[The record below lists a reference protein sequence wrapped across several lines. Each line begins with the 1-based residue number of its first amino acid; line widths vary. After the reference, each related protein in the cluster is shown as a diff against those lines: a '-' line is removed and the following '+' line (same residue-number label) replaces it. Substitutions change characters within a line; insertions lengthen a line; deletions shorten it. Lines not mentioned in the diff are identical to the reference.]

1 MGSAGTRVTIQWV
14 VGAHVSRVRCHYTAS
29 CPQVHCADARG
40 GLLPDSRCRHLGRPV
55 SEEFCSEAAC
65 PEHSGGWLVGAW
77 GQVSVPTIYCIMSL
91 VTL

>member
-1 MGSAGTRVTIQWV
+1 M
-14 VGAHVSRVRCHYTAS
+14 
-29 CPQVHCADARG
+29 HCADARG

-77 GQVSVPTIYCIMSL
+77 GLRCRTRETGYFGMLREPEAGSCL
-91 VTL
+91 ERRGRLEDRNGLG